1 MRWTKT
7 SKTSSLKWASKPA
20 STQDPREET
29 ILSQCQLK
37 KPSLECPERI
47 NNIII
52 LLGFSNHSSN
62 SLVVILEVSWDF
74 SSSSII
80 SGDSMDSR
88 LFDSKSIFSIL
99 VIFALFQVLSDV
111 KGLLDEVVEV
121 LRDFG
126 SKTFLSEHSLDFL
139 SSQESDLR
147 YRVVVSEDD
156 TDLALGVTLLSEFKD
171 ELFDILNTEIS
182 DGEVFMAVW

>member
-1 MRWTKT
+1 M
-7 SKTSSLKWASKPA
+7 
-20 STQDPREET
+20 
-29 ILSQCQLK
+29 
-37 KPSLECPERI
+37 
-47 NNIII
+47 
-52 LLGFSNHSSN
+52 
-62 SLVVILEVSWDF
+62 
-74 SSSSII
+74 
-80 SGDSMDSR
+80 
-88 LFDSKSIFSIL
+88 
-99 VIFALFQVLSDV
+99 LSDV
-111 KGLLDEVVEV
+111 KGLLDEVIKV
-121 LRDFG
+121 LRDLG

>member
-1 MRWTKT
+1 M
-7 SKTSSLKWASKPA
+7 
-20 STQDPREET
+20 
-29 ILSQCQLK
+29 
-37 KPSLECPERI
+37 
-47 NNIII
+47 
-52 LLGFSNHSSN
+52 
-62 SLVVILEVSWDF
+62 
-74 SSSSII
+74 
-80 SGDSMDSR
+80 
-88 LFDSKSIFSIL
+88 
-99 VIFALFQVLSDV
+99 LSDV

>member
-1 MRWTKT
+1 M
-7 SKTSSLKWASKPA
+7 
-20 STQDPREET
+20 
-29 ILSQCQLK
+29 
-37 KPSLECPERI
+37 
-47 NNIII
+47 
-52 LLGFSNHSSN
+52 
-62 SLVVILEVSWDF
+62 
-74 SSSSII
+74 
-80 SGDSMDSR
+80 
-88 LFDSKSIFSIL
+88 
-99 VIFALFQVLSDV
+99 LSDV

-121 LRDFG
+121 LRDLG

>member
-1 MRWTKT
+1 
-7 SKTSSLKWASKPA
+7 
-20 STQDPREET
+20 
-29 ILSQCQLK
+29 
-37 KPSLECPERI
+37 
-47 NNIII
+47 
-52 LLGFSNHSSN
+52 
-62 SLVVILEVSWDF
+62 
-74 SSSSII
+74 
-80 SGDSMDSR
+80 MDSR